1 MRSVMDG
8 GGAGMVWYGMVWYGW
23 AVCDDG
29 RFRMNQVHL
38 DCFSSPLFDFFNIT
52 EVFVLFLSDENV

>member
-8 GGAGMVWYGMVWYGW
+8 GGAGMVWYGR

-29 RFRMNQVHL
+29 GFRL
-38 DCFSSPLFDFFNIT
+38 KCIWIAFRRRSLIFNIT

>member
-1 MRSVMDG
+1 MR
-8 GGAGMVWYGMVWYGW
+8 AWYGMVWYGW

-52 EVFVLFLSDENV
+52 EVFELFLSDENV